1 MLRVR
6 GQVRGGQIVVDD
18 APELPEGSE
27 VELVMLEEP
36 WPAELDEEL
45 ERRLASANESNTID
59 AVELIARLRSR

>member
-1 MLRVR
+1 M
-6 GQVRGGQIVVDD
+6 RGGQIVVDD
-18 APELPEGSE
+18 APELPEGSV